1 MPIWLRKFTV
11 NQIIEFRK
19 KEKEAYEKASK
30 GDNSQ
35 STKMGD
41 PVPPHIKQ
49 AFKKAGR
56 KPSYSTQRAKK

>member
-19 KEKEAYEKASK
+19 KEKEVYEKASK

-35 STKMGD
+35 SAKVGD
-41 PVPPHIKQ
+41 KIPPHIKQ
-49 AFKKAGR
+49 AFKKAGQ
-56 KPSYSTQRAKK
+56 KSSYSTQKAKK

>member
-1 MPIWLRKFTV
+1 MPIWLRKFTIS
-11 NQIIEFRK
+11 QIIDWKE

-41 PVPPHIKQ
+41 SVPPHIKQ

-56 KPSYSTQRAKK
+56 KPSYSTQKAKK

>member
-1 MPIWLRKFTV
+1 MRTFFIQKF
-11 NQIIEFRK
+11 IENK
-19 KEKEAYEKASK
+19 EKEKEAYEKASK

-35 STKMGD
+35 SAKVGD
-41 PVPPHIKQ
+41 PIPPHIKQ